1 MRTVLQ
7 KLAVVALIAT
17 AAFALIGCG
26 STGPQASGLSQYEIA
41 QKKALESV
49 KAGPYDGGRM
59 WTFDFPPVKQFETS
73 YGFKADQKWFDDVR
87 MSALRFANYCS
98 ASFVSADGLVMT
110 NHHCARESVEQVS
123 KEGEGLLEKGFWAPT
138 LADERKVP
146 GLFVDQLVEIRDVTT
161 QINAAMDAQSDDKL
175 KIGARDSVQK
185 LLTDQISKETKLRA
199 DFVTLYNGGK
209 YSIYLF
215 KKYTDVRLVFAP
227 ELQMGYFGGDWDNF
241 TYPRYDLDCSF
252 FRVYDEDGKPLKT
265 QYFYKWS
272 KDGAGEG
279 EPTFVVGN
287 PGRTSRLNT
296 AAQLEFNRDIQYP
309 FIAGMLNDRV
319 DVLRAYADR
328 HPEKREEMINQIFG
342 IANSQKAYNGMLAG
356 LRNDVLMQR
365 RRDFDRQFRAD
376 VEKRSDLKAKY
387 GQIWDEIANSRAHVR
402 EVANDLFALR
412 FSGMG
417 QMGTTAYFSKAAS
430 LAKYAAE
437 VGKAD
442 ADRARP
448 YQEKSLELT
457 VRTMKKPV
465 RGDGDME
472 ELTLV
477 KQLESM
483 RRTLGEDDPIVKV
496 AFSGTTD
503 ARQAALRMLGQTM
516 LKDSMAVVALV
527 SGGAAAINASQ
538 DPFIVIARMA
548 QPRVDKAQKVSDEF
562 RSRDQVNNTL
572 LGRALFDT
580 YGTTIPPDATF
591 TLRIADGVV
600 KGYEYNGTKAPVH
613 TTFYGMY
620 DRYYSFKGDKD
631 WDLPERWVK
640 HGPEFNL
647 STPMDFVATNDIIGG
662 NSGSPM
668 INKNKEVVGLVFDGN
683 IESLPGDYI
692 FAEDANNRT
701 VAVHSSG
708 MLEAA
713 RNIYGAKRLADEL
726 VNGGIK

>member
-1 MRTVLQ
+1 MVLVAVAS
-7 KLAVVALIAT
+7 LAIV
-17 AAFALIGCG
+17 GCG
-26 STGPQASGLSQYEIA
+26 STGSSVSGLSKYELD

-49 KAGPYDGGRM
+49 KAGPFDGGRM
-59 WTFDFPPVKQFETS
+59 WTFDVPPVRHFDTT

-87 MSALRFANYCS
+87 MAALRFATYCS

-146 GLFVDQLVEIRDVTT
+146 NLFVDQLVEIRDVTAE
-161 QINAAMDAQSDDKL
+161 INGAMDAQSDDKA
-175 KIGARDSVQK
+175 KIAARDSVRK
-185 LLTDQISKETKLRA
+185 LLIAKVPSEGKLHA
-199 DFVTLYNGGK
+199 EFVTLYNGGK
-209 YSIYLF
+209 YSIYVF
-215 KKYTDVRLVFAP
+215 KKYDDVRLVFAP
-227 ELQMGYFGGDWDNF
+227 ELQMGYFGGDYDNF

-252 FRVYDEDGKPLKT
+252 FRVYDAEGKPLKT
-265 QYFYKWS
+265 QHFYKWS

-279 EPTFVVGN
+279 EATFVVGN

-309 FIAGMLNDRV
+309 MISGMLNDRV
-319 DVLRAYADR
+319 DILRAYADR
-328 HPEKREEMINQIFG
+328 HPEKREEMINEIFG
-342 IANSQKAYNGMLAG
+342 IANSQKAYNGMLSG

-376 VEKRSDLKAKY
+376 VEKRSDLKARY
-387 GQIWDEIANSRAHVR
+387 GHIWDEIAASRAKVR
-402 EVANDLFALR
+402 TVANDLIALR
-412 FSGMG
+412 FTGMG
-417 QMGTTAYFSKAAS
+417 SMGTSAYFSKAAG
-430 LAKYAAE
+430 LAKYTAE
-437 VGKAD
+437 LGKAD

-457 VRTMKKPV
+457 VRSMKKPV
-465 RGDGDME
+465 RGDNDME

-477 KQLESM
+477 KQLETM
-483 RRTLGEDDPIVKV
+483 RRTLGADDPIVKV
-496 AFSGTTD
+496 AFAGSSD
-503 ARQAALRMLGQTM
+503 ARQAAMRLLGQTM

-527 SGGAAAINASQ
+527 SGGVEAINASQ
-538 DPFIVIARMA
+538 DPFVVMARMA
-548 QPRVDKAQKVSDEF
+548 QPRFDKAQKVSDDV
-562 RSRDQVNNTL
+562 RAGDQVNNTL

-613 TTFYGMY
+613 TTFFGLY
-620 DRYYSFKGDKD
+620 DRYYSFKGEKD
-631 WDLPERWVK
+631 WDLPQRWVK
-640 HGPEFNL
+640 HPPEFNM
-647 STPMDFVATNDIIGG
+647 SVPMNFIATNDIIGG

-701 VAVHSSG
+701 VSVHSSG

-713 RNIYGAKRLADEL
+713 RNIYGARRLADEL